1 MEVLWKCLEHTS
13 GPVLEFGSGVYSTAL
28 LSLFARD
35 RYMRTVESQ
44 KVCFENVSRL
54 HDVLKTNHKRWN
66 GKHDIVF
73 VSSYDD
79 AVVDDQFWDI
89 VFIDHAPEHRRG
101 VDAQRLKGNCNMMIA
116 HDSNLF
122 KTVKPAMEHFEY
134 AVIDNR
140 MHLATTVASNKP
152 LDWLM
157 EQLPGL
163 RPTLGKQ
170 ASDVSLAE

>member
-35 RYMRTVESQ
+35 RYIERVTSLHESLS
-44 KVCFENVSRL
+44 V
-54 HDVLKTNHKRWN
+54 NHKRWN

-79 AVVDDQFWDI
+79 AIVDDHHWDI
-89 VFIDHAPEHRRG
+89 VFIDHAPTPRRG
-101 VDAQRLKGNCNMMIA
+101 VDAQRLKDKCNMMIA
-116 HDSNLF
+116 HDSNLMTYQGKPF
-122 KTVKPAMEHFEY
+122 FNIIKPAMEHFKY

-140 MHLATTVASNKP
+140 IHLATTVASNEP

-163 RPTLGKQ
+163 RPTLGKP
-170 ASDVSLAE
+170 ACEVPSDG